1 MPAVAV
7 QIAVLHIPELAA
19 RTVADVRR
27 AAEAVLVIAGAVAA
41 ARAGGVV
48 LVEVAVVVA
57 PGVRTADPVAAGA
70 PIGLHGGLVVLREG
84 AVEVGD
90 DVGGVR
96 AADRGQSLVEIGDV
110 R

>member
-27 AAEAVLVIAGAVAA
+27 ADEAVLVIAGAVAA

-48 LVEVAVVVA
+48 LVEVAVVVT
-57 PGVRTADPVAAGA
+57 P
-70 PIGLHGGLVVLREG
+70 
-84 AVEVGD
+84 
-90 DVGGVR
+90 GVR
-96 AADRGQSLVEIGDV
+96 AADPARTAAPVGFDRCLVILGERAVEVSDHVCRAAADGV
-110 R
+110 